1 MIDSESIVFQLILN
15 DNDLL
20 TARVLFKI
28 ILNNND

>member
-1 MIDSESIVFQLILN
+1 MIDSESILFQLILN